1 MGSRITGER
10 ERETLV
16 KFLSFIYFSLRPVS
30 GWGLQAD
37 RQRAGPSGRD
47 AVLPRGMRRRMQRQ
61 SEQPVRRLQARHPQ
75 QGMPIRLSSWPIP
88 GKYLLSPF
96 PRKKTF
102 SSLGLVL
109 RDEKRSQIRV
119 GVSLGHV
126 HWRSAVVRLRRFSY
140 PMTCGGDLIR
150 FHAIH
155 PKSHVDEPLFP
166 VSATWSPSLIHL
178 RFIYWNSSGTG
189 AASPT
194 SSASGCR
201 LRAKRS
207 AESTGKFPPS
217 STWMNASW

>member
-88 GKYLLSPF
+88 GKLPLTFSTEEDFLFSWPRFARRKTVPNSCGCVPGTRALTERRRPPTTVLLSDD
-96 PRKKTF
+96 
-102 SSLGLVL
+102 L
-109 RDEKRSQIRV
+109 RGRS
-119 GVSLGHV
+119 H
-126 HWRSAVVRLRRFSY
+126 
-140 PMTCGGDLIR
+140 
-150 FHAIH
+150 
-155 PKSHVDEPLFP
+155 
-166 VSATWSPSLIHL
+166 
-178 RFIYWNSSGTG
+178 
-189 AASPT
+189 
-194 SSASGCR
+194 
-201 LRAKRS
+201 
-207 AESTGKFPPS
+207 
-217 STWMNASW
+217 